1 MEQKTNPSGEQAATQ
16 APQPTAWIERVR
28 ALADELGNELD
39 NRKSGEEDR
48 RGFILVAVDGT
59 NANDGKLVVTMGA
72 TAGHSIALGMAV
84 KHVLTGEPFAKHM
97 QTAAKMM
104 AIDTLAGDGKGTVV
118 IDLRDNEGDDGQ
130 ADDQEQTQEEA
141 DGE

>member
-1 MEQKTNPSGEQAATQ
+1 MEQKTNPSGEQAAPQ

-48 RGFILVAVDGT
+48 RGFILVAVDDT
-59 NANDGKLVVTMGA
+59 NANDGKPVVTMGA

>member
-39 NRKSGEEDR
+39 NRKPGEEDR

-59 NANDGKLVVTMGA
+59 DANDGKPIVTMGA

-84 KHVLTGEPFAKHM
+84 KHVLTAEPFAKHM

-104 AIDTLAGDGKGTVV
+104 TIDAIAGDGKGTVV
-118 IDLRDNEGDDGQ
+118 IDLRDGD
-130 ADDQEQTQEEA
+130 DDQEQTQEET